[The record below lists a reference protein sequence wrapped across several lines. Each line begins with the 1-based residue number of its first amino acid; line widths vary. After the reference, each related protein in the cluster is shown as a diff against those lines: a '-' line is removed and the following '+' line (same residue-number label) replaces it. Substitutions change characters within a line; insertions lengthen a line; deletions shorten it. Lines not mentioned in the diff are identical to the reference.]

1 MLKMLF
7 MPVMAMTMMA
17 IVFEWSF
24 PGAGEE
30 VLEAAVVVVV
40 VVEEEAEEEEEVVV
54 VGLLGVD
61 MDLPP
66 DVQNTE

>member
-1 MLKMLF
+1 MLF

-30 VLEAAVVVVV
+30 VLAVVEEEAVAEEEVVVVV
-40 VVEEEAEEEEEVVV
+40 VV
-54 VGLLGVD
+54 GPLGVD
-61 MDLPP
+61 MDPPP

>member
-40 VVEEEAEEEEEVVV
+40 AEEEAAEEEVVV

-61 MDLPP
+61 MVLPP

>member
-1 MLKMLF
+1 MLF

-30 VLEAAVVVVV
+30 VLAVV
-40 VVEEEAEEEEEVVV
+40 VVEEEEEAAEEEVVVVVV

-61 MDLPP
+61 MDPPP

>member
-1 MLKMLF
+1 MLF

-30 VLEAAVVVVV
+30 VLAVEVEVEVE
-40 VVEEEAEEEEEVVV
+40 VVEEEEEEVVVVV

-61 MDLPP
+61 MDPPP
-66 DVQNTE
+66 DVQSTE